1 MAAFREALEH
11 CPEGLCQVSQ
21 FQIGRRRYRID
32 ESGKA
37 HEQQCCFWRM
47 LRRCFGDRAACRREL
62 NVTAT
67 LRAARDHAAQTAV
80 ATAAFESSDLEEDTG
95 SANVMVMDE
104 CAPAFDNSPLT
115 TPPSSP
121 PPSPLPLSEPEV
133 TAPEPELEQEPEPEP
148 EPEVITPEPEPQP
161 STSAETPVVE
171 VEPEPGVSPAP
182 SHHPEPPRRHVQFA
196 PTATMRLF
204 VRPEWERLE
213 AMAHKAHYR
222 AGMVAYDKRITKIF
236 CYSAFATFASVRS
249 AASQVASALAD
260 RVASGQISREEARRV
275 LEALQGIV
283 ARATEAVEDAHKC
296 VTEVR
301 KAARLARQA
310 AKAAQNVVDQLGDDQ
325 STAQLDIALVEVKAE
340 LKIATKSR
348 KTARNVKNMTRIAR
362 SQVRRALAEVQA
374 LGLYLMAPEVEA
386 PEASTSADRS
396 AR

>member
-1 MAAFREALEH
+1 MAAFQEALEH
-11 CPEGLCQVSQ
+11 CPEGLCQLSQ

-32 ESGKA
+32 GSGQA

-47 LRRCFGDRAACRREL
+47 LRCCFGDRAACRREL
-62 NVTAT
+62 DVTAA
-67 LRAARDHAAQTAV
+67 LRAAGDHAAQTAV
-80 ATAAFESSDLEEDTG
+80 AIAVSESSDLEEDAA

-104 CAPAFDNSPLT
+104 CAPAPNNSPLS
-115 TPPSSP
+115 TPA
-121 PPSPLPLSEPEV
+121 PSPLPLLEPEV
-133 TAPEPELEQEPEPEP
+133 TAPEPDLGSVSEPEPE
-148 EPEVITPEPEPQP
+148 PEPEPQP
-161 STSAETPVVE
+161 STSAETPVVKL
-171 VEPEPGVSPAP
+171 EPEPESAPAL

-204 VRPEWERLE
+204 VRPDWERLE

-222 AGMVAYDKRITKIF
+222 AGMIAYDKRITKIF
-236 CYSAFATFASVRS
+236 CSSALATFASVRS

-260 RVASGQISREEARRV
+260 KVASGQISREEARRV

-310 AKAAQNVVDQLGDDQ
+310 AKAAQNVVDQLGDDP
-325 STAQLDIALVEVKAE
+325 STAQLDVALVEVKAE

-374 LGLYLMAPEVEA
+374 LASELMVSE
-386 PEASTSADRS
+386 TGT
-396 AR
+396 